1 VSKYENAGII
11 YNPTIAKAANL
22 AGEIQS
28 KLKQLN
34 TSSWLCS
41 SWDEEKARESAQAT
55 SLLISIGGDGT
66 ILKTARI
73 AIPWSIP
80 ILGINLG
87 KLGFLT
93 ELSAKDAVGNLE
105 QFLNGDG
112 WIDKRAMIAATVNA
126 QKEGHVTRHAL
137 NDITVA
143 RGQKPRVINISVSID
158 GARMT
163 TYKSDGIIISTATGS
178 TGYNL
183 SCGGPIVHPESDDA
197 VLLPIAAHLTLSA
210 PLVLPSGSTISV
222 RVDFDHKAVL
232 SVDGQVEIELASG
245 DFITIEKSQ
254 YSAYFLRMQPQNYF
268 YGTLMQKLSRKREL

>member
-1 VSKYENAGII
+1 VSKYKYAGII
-11 YNPTIAKAANL
+11 YNPTITMAANL

-28 KLKQLN
+28 RLKQLN
-34 TSSWLCS
+34 ASAWLCS
-41 SWDEEKARESAQAT
+41 SWDEKKATESAEGT

-66 ILKTARI
+66 ILKTARM

-93 ELSAKDAVGNLE
+93 ELSAKDAVRSLE
-105 QFLNGDG
+105 RFMNGEG

-126 QKEGHVTRHAL
+126 QKEDHTTHHAL

-143 RGQKPRVINISVSID
+143 RGQKPRVINISVSVD

-163 TYKSDGIIISTATGS
+163 TYKSDGIIMSTATGS

-183 SCGGPIVHPESDDA
+183 SCGGPIIHPASDDS

-210 PLVLPSGSTISV
+210 PLVLPAKSKTTM
-222 RVDFDHKAVL
+222 RVDFDHEAVL
-232 SVDGQVEIELASG
+232 SVDGQLEIELASG
-245 DFITIEKSQ
+245 DFITIERSP
-254 YSAYFLRMQPQNYF
+254 YSAHFLRMQPQNYF
-268 YGTLMQKLSRKREL
+268 YGTLMQKLSRKKE